1 MPPKGGLKTDGQK
14 VDPVSG
20 NSVPVGS
27 NANEVRDDIPAQ
39 LSDGEYVV
47 PSDIVRYYGV
57 KFFEDLR
64 NQGKGGL
71 NQMAANGRIGG
82 EPIPAGGPQASE
94 LSNNEMQEMQNM
106 VGAAMGGMMTQQMPQ
121 QQQQINPDPYSQQSS
136 MYKQPQGYDN
146 GGDTYYPGGS
156 PTEQAA
162 TTPTRYTGEFSWET
176 KEPEKEPDDP
186 ESTAVTLYCPD
197 GSINTLQLPADQDR
211 YDTLVATGC
220 GLDQSIVRP
229 KDDNDDPGSNLP
241 EITDEQRNAWM
252 KDYGYKGDGTET
264 FEDIIKGS
272 QGAMDGGN
280 KNFIEKLLSG
290 GVFGK
295 LQAGTV
301 AAQVAGNIIILSE
314 NLGDEKSN
322 PNYDEQKALLD
333 SLKAQRSKYVK
344 ENGLSL
350 LEGTGVINGDQFSKQ
365 VNSTQIDW
373 ALSYKAVDVDGNSIW
388 KDREDF
394 YKHLEGVSSDPD
406 RGIIATYDPTS
417 GAVKYTYDPDK
428 YNLGEIK
435 PPIRPGSGSDDGG
448 PGGGDTGSDPGSDP
462 GSDTQITPVG
472 DKEDA
477 DNLDDLITAP
487 PGEQVTIIPPNNE
500 DFINAVIANPD
511 DFLPPIVSSEG
522 DADNL
527 ENLDTTPISITP
539 VGDEDDADNLEDL
552 ITTPPSGGQDNNPN
566 MPDPNDP
573 PYTPPVYTPPEADDD
588 DEPELEVYVPPAEED
603 DPGPAITYTP
613 PDTGGYDEAPITYTP
628 PSSSSSSSNDDD
640 PNSIF
645 NPSSPINT
653 AGKPS
658 YTNPAK
664 DPYAEPGRPTSSS
677 SSSNQTSSSTASAN
691 QAAASTA
698 SSGGCCFIMLEARYG
713 DGTMDEVVRRYRN
726 EHMNDRNRRGYY
738 KVAEVFVPLMRKSK
752 IFKWIVTKTFA
763 DPLVSYGKYYY
774 GQNKHGVIYSP
785 LKNFWMKV
793 FYIVGG
799 NTEFIREN
807 GEVV

>member
-71 NQMAANGRIGG
+71 SQMAANGRIGG
-82 EPIPAGGPQASE
+82 EPVPAGGPQASG
-94 LSNNEMQEMQNM
+94 LSNDEMQEMQNM

-146 GGDTYYPGGS
+146 GGDTYYPGGT
-156 PTEQAA
+156 PAEQAA
-162 TTPTRYTGEFSWET
+162 TTPRRYTGEFSWET

-229 KDDNDDPGSNLP
+229 KDDNDDPGTNLP
-241 EITDEQRNAWM
+241 EITEEQRNAWM

-272 QGAMDGGN
+272 QDAMDGGN

-333 SLKAQRSKYVK
+333 SLKAQRAKYVK

-373 ALSYKAVDVDGNSIW
+373 ALSFGAVDPDGKSIW
-388 KDREDF
+388 KDKADF
-394 YKHLEGVSSDPD
+394 IKHLEGVSSDPEN
-406 RGIIATYDPTS
+406 GIIATYDPTS

-428 YNLGEIK
+428 YKLGEIK

-448 PGGGDTGSDPGSDP
+448 PEGGDTGG
-462 GSDTQITPVG
+462 DTQITPVG
-472 DKEDA
+472 DEEDA

-500 DFINAVIANPD
+500 DFINDVIANPD
-511 DFLPPIVSSEG
+511 DFLPPIIPVGDEE

-527 ENLDTTPISITP
+527 EDLGTIYNAPP

-552 ITTPPSGGQDNNPN
+552 ITTPTPDLPTYPVDDADALEDLITTPPS
-566 MPDPNDP
+566 DP
-573 PYTPPVYTPPEADDD
+573 PYTPPVYTPPEGDDD
-588 DEPELEVYVPPAEED
+588 DELEVYVPPPAD
-603 DPGPAITYTP
+603 DGPGFDPSAP
-613 PDTGGYDEAPITYTP
+613 PDSGGYNDSS
-628 PSSSSSSSNDDD
+628 SSSSSSSNDDD

-645 NPSSPINT
+645 NPNSPINT

-658 YTNPAK
+658 YTNPAS
-664 DPYAEPGRPTSSS
+664 DPYAEPGRPTKSS